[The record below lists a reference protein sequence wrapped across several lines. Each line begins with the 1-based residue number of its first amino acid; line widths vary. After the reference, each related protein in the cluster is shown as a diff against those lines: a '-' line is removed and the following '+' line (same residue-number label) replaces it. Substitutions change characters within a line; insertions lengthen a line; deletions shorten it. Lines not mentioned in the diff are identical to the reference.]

1 MKHIFLIS
9 IFLFYWGIL
18 FSQTS
23 QNKTNSFYLYFEFGK
38 DVLTTESKA
47 ELTTFLKMAKTYGME
62 VNIITFCDTIGSI
75 EYNQALSDMRL
86 AVMDKIFT
94 AQNITII
101 KKESRGEN
109 LEGYIIKNK
118 KHSMQR
124 TALITYMKKIYVP
137 EIVVN
142 DGKTDRFE
150 EVLNTKDRSKIKPI
164 LLDIQFEGGTAIVL
178 SKSLPEIDALYTF
191 LEANKNVK
199 ALIRGHV
206 CCEND
211 PVISTQR
218 ANEIYQRLIRK
229 GIDPN
234 RLDFKGYSN
243 TMPVVFP
250 EITEEDR
257 QKNRRVDVVFRVEE

>member
-1 MKHIFLIS
+1 MKNFILIS
-9 IFLFYWGIL
+9 TFLLYLGNV
-18 FSQTS
+18 FSQT
-23 QNKTNSFYLYFEFGK
+23 KTNSISLYFEFGK
-38 DVLTTESKA
+38 NVLTPHSKSDFA
-47 ELTTFLKMAKTYGME
+47 NFLKLAKTNKYE
-62 VNIITFCDTIGSI
+62 VSILAFCDTIGSV
-75 EYNQALSDMRL
+75 EYNQALSDLRL
-86 AVMDKIFT
+86 AAINSAFEK
-94 AQNITII
+94 NTIVVL
-101 KKESRGEN
+101 KKESRGEK
-109 LEGYIIKNK
+109 LDGFEFKNQGNAQ
-118 KHSMQR
+118 HRMV
-124 TALITYMKKIYVP
+124 LITYEEKPKSDDVI
-137 EIVVN
+137 
-142 DGKTDRFE
+142 DRFSA
-150 EVLNTKDRSKIKPI
+150 VLNEKDKSKIKPI

-178 SKSLPEIDALYTF
+178 SKSLPEIDALYNF
-191 LEANKNVK
+191 MNANKHVK

-257 QKNRRVDVVFRVEE
+257 QRNRRVDVVFDF